1 MRINTCTCYNTE
13 YMDQEIAAKIEA
25 LESKVDAVYRSS
37 EKMRKYFLWTL
48 VITAAV
54 VILPL
59 IGLLFVIPQFIS
71 QYSSIPL

>member
-1 MRINTCTCYNTE
+1 
-13 YMDQEIAAKIEA
+13 MDQEIAAKIEA